1 MANNHYEKW
10 ILKTPLGFLLV
21 VGGIFYMYYSIT
33 QLHAKEKWILY
44 GIISA
49 LSVAIGV
56 YILCDAAVHKM
67 KSDLIKKQKI
77 RQQSGG

>member
-1 MANNHYEKW
+1 
-10 ILKTPLGFLLV
+10 
-21 VGGIFYMYYSIT
+21 MYYSIT
-33 QLHAKEKWILY
+33 QLHVKEEWILY

-49 LSVAIGV
+49 LSVAIGAFL
-56 YILCDAAVHKM
+56 LCDAAVHKM